1 MLCNFAW
8 QRVRRCPLDDK
19 VIRAKAEHHA
29 VHGGWRGYEEG
40 CRIPGGVEWVADLPP
55 LASRRMV
62 HRTPVVGALQ
72 PVRTKE
78 YIRTIYQETVSR
90 NSCRARQVVTVCNEG
105 DSSRAADSTA
115 TGLSDS
121 GSRWSDRLTEGFG
134 GSADGAR
141 YPPHRDINALDRTEY
156 TYISIYVAAYVH
168 PR

>member
-19 VIRAKAEHHA
+19 VIRAKAEHRA

-40 CRIPGGVEWVADLPP
+40 CRIRGGVEWVADLPP

-72 PVRTKE
+72 PGRTSVLHC
-78 YIRTIYQETVSR
+78 IAPGSDLDPTDA
-90 NSCRARQVVTVCNEG
+90 RAHTLVTVCNEG

-134 GSADGAR
+134 GSADRAR
-141 YPPHRDINALDRTEY
+141 YPPHRDALDKTEI
-156 TYISIYVAAYVH
+156 YIYIYVTAYVH